1 MYRVIVAENEV
12 DLSGN
17 NNIIFEFSAMNEAI
31 SFAEQ
36 MLKYGK
42 VVEVFK
48 E

>member
-1 MYRVIVAENEV
+1 MYRVLVAENEV
-12 DLSGN
+12 DLSGD
-17 NNIIFEFSAMNEAI
+17 NNIIFEFTAMNEAI